1 MNGNELIYT
10 ARMLGRIK
18 AIDLGIHTLTWNQ
31 ARRMLLDGRMSQD
44 SFDLFDDLWNVSA
57 TRFSISQAEIS
68 QSEANLIVRFE
79 KELVQIAQG
88 RNENVNG

>member
-1 MNGNELIYT
+1 
-10 ARMLGRIK
+10 MLGRIK

-44 SFDLFDDLWNVSA
+44 SFDLFDDLWTLSG
-57 TRFSISQAEIS
+57 TKFSVPDYKKS